1 MTVQNT
7 TKKLFLSL
15 LLVLVVFT
23 LFLKSKQSFA
33 YVTYDCYH
41 ETGVIP
47 ALCYGPYGDFA
58 PKFPGSYYLCDGR
71 GHEKKVNETVSI
83 QCRSEGYR
91 ETPQGVI
98 FECSQEPPPVIGW
111 TYEDVSNGVCRKE
124 TPETCTK
131 DPRCITDCVNKRCQ
145 GRDKPSGRYCY
156 NESLCCK
163 RGSTAP
169 CFDVGV
175 CDSGSCP
182 PTIPSYYDCNCIP
195 GGFPDQYSGRTLF
208 SGQCCHGGG
217 GGGGGCTPQCP
228 PNKCVV
234 EDNCKEANQPFDP
247 TEYNQYVMTEQGGPL
262 CKGQDAYCIQENGC
276 GGMNICNTKSCYKP
290 ETNISPAD
298 VTSIKIYE
306 RLGINNFEWTTY
318 QPLSSTRR
326 TVIRYPYKTSEIR
339 TETNNPGIP
348 STARGLRVT
357 LNGILRTLNVDNPFN
372 SFINI
377 PTTAPSLNPGNQGTL
392 SSFFET
398 LNKCDDN
405 WVKGTTK
412 SVNFVV
418 NTPPTVIST
427 TVTGNTTGNTSK
439 GCTPEARYTGNEANR
454 TLTFKIVGRD
464 INTNLA
470 AEQDDANHRINAA
483 VLWLVKE
490 GSTIDNERNTLTGIG
505 SGTTLSNPNKIGIMV
520 NTMGGIYKS
529 HNGNGFEG
537 WGRDVPQN
545 SNIQQPYIYVNN
557 NGKRTKI
564 ATITLESVKNAQ
576 NPTDTTDMTIKI
588 EFEKNIPLSG
598 RYQIWT
604 GMMDNLTLFPTQ
616 PYGTFAD
623 IRSVSNTGQIW
634 NFDFKNPRLTAITLD
649 RLATGDQKNL
659 QLKWTSTDKG
669 HPNSQIVH
677 TVVNVSSSSKKEVT
691 RTLPI
696 PVKAVI
702 PGNLSA
708 DEMGN
713 IGYDAQGNIV
723 ITSGWYHPTNSN
735 GNSTNMIVN
744 TGDTAS
750 GTLKFDVTLYD
761 RACNFGGTGR
771 QDQNPDPDEPP
782 FPDDPDPFNYDR
794 WMSTKGGIFYSQGTV
809 DYRTKLLEPNIHFYN
824 LGSELLATKANG
836 IDPIREVLMFGGTE
850 QHRNP
855 AVAKGVE
862 DTNEQNKVNLYEA
875 LKREANSSMDK
886 KLSDKIISSAT
897 HWHCSSDK
905 GCYIKSDKDLTIG
918 SFRYTGKILIYSQG
932 NITITG
938 ALQATSN
945 NDAIFVFS
953 EKNII
958 VNDGHA
964 TGGTDRIDAFLL
976 AKERITIAQDAAVSE
991 NHDQV
996 LLVGGLIAF
1005 GIGGESPSFV
1015 LQRNL
1020 GADNPLRPALIINY
1034 HPKYTKFAE
1043 NFFDVDRSV
1052 YKKEVGFKPL

>member
-1 MTVQNT
+1 MCFDVDPLKLCKKILVKFIVLLLFLILPSSVFATWVDCTPIMAPAEPVCATGNQVGGIYYYSCSGGDKPTCKSLAYGGICGGTDHNDNGHYCDHPTTPTGYYSKTQCEANCQVSCGWQNKQGTCTPDGCDWKSEHPCVKLWKPCWYQEYGCTPPVAGGGSDQIGAGACCGYHFVPPGDNPPCTCPEPSCTVTDAMCATSNFNNINYKT
-7 TKKLFLSL
+7 TKTGDLCLGIPASCQDTNTCGNL
-15 LLVLVVFT
+15 QT
-23 LFLKSKQSFA
+23 CNQS
-33 YVTYDCYH
+33 DCYH
-41 ETGVIP
+41 I
-47 ALCYGPYGDFA
+47 
-58 PKFPGSYYLCDGR
+58 
-71 GHEKKVNETVSI
+71 
-83 QCRSEGYR
+83 
-91 ETPQGVI
+91 
-98 FECSQEPPPVIGW
+98 
-111 TYEDVSNGVCRKE
+111 
-124 TPETCTK
+124 
-131 DPRCITDCVNKRCQ
+131 
-145 GRDKPSGRYCY
+145 
-156 NESLCCK
+156 
-163 RGSTAP
+163 
-169 CFDVGV
+169 
-175 CDSGSCP
+175 
-182 PTIPSYYDCNCIP
+182 
-195 GGFPDQYSGRTLF
+195 
-208 SGQCCHGGG
+208 
-217 GGGGGCTPQCP
+217 
-228 PNKCVV
+228 
-234 EDNCKEANQPFDP
+234 
-247 TEYNQYVMTEQGGPL
+247 
-262 CKGQDAYCIQENGC
+262 
-276 GGMNICNTKSCYKP
+276 
-290 ETNISPAD
+290 ETNNSVPD

-490 GSTIDNERNTLTGIG
+490 GSTIDNERNTLTGVG
-505 SGTTLSNPNKIGIMV
+505 PGATLSDPNKIGIMV

-616 PYGTFAD
+616 PHGYFAD
-623 IRSVSNTGQIW
+623 IRSVKNTGQIW

-649 RLATGDQKNL
+649 RLATEDQKNL

-782 FPDDPDPFNYDR
+782 FPDDPDPFDYNR
-794 WMSTKGGIFYSQGTV
+794 WMSTKGGIFYSEGTV
-809 DYRTKLLEPNIHFYN
+809 KYETKKLEPNINYYN
-824 LGSELLATKANG
+824 LGSELLTTKANG
-836 IDPIREVLMFGGTE
+836 INPISIILNFNNTE
-850 QHRNP
+850 PNPNP

-862 DTNEQNKVNLYEA
+862 DTNAQNKVSLYEA

-886 KLSDKIISSAT
+886 KLSDEIIPSAT

-918 SFRYTGKILIYSQG
+918 SFKYTGKILIYSQG

-945 NDAIFVFS
+945 NDAMFVFS

-1005 GIGGESPSFV
+1005 GIGGESPAFV

>member
-1 MTVQNT
+1 MKNKAIKQITLALLT
-7 TKKLFLSL
+7 IL
-15 LLVLVVFT
+15 LLFVNHSMIYGWYSCTDIDPTTPYCMGPKTRGVFYQQC
-23 LFLKSKQSFA
+23 KKNA
-33 YVTYDCYH
+33 YRRNTCEVGLYSDYFCDYRAH
-41 ETGVIP
+41 E
-47 ALCYGPYGDFA
+47 L
-58 PKFPGSYYLCDGR
+58 YYCDG
-71 GHEKKVNETVSI
+71 GISI
-83 QCRSEGYR
+83 ANAVKDGCG
-91 ETPQGVI
+91 GK
-98 FECSQEPPPVIGW
+98 GA
-111 TYEDVSNGVCRKE
+111 TYECYTEMKE
-124 TPETCTK
+124 ECNTCGGGYYTCNLNPYPSTWGTCTV
-131 DPRCITDCVNKRCQ
+131 PA
-145 GRDKPSGRYCY
+145 GRYCEQNSDCAQRPTY
-156 NESLCCK
+156 
-163 RGSTAP
+163 
-169 CFDVGV
+169 
-175 CDSGSCP
+175 SCP
-182 PTIPSYYDCNCIP
+182 PCYDVPNHVNKITGKYVRQGCCTSRSGEGQEPEDPNCQPCNNCTEP
-195 GGFPDQYSGRTLF
+195 PEECDEGYSE
-208 SGQCCHGGG
+208 
-217 GGGGGCTPQCP
+217 
-228 PNKCVV
+228 V
-234 EDNCKEANQPFDP
+234 ENECQPIAKTCNRYDNCGILCGE
-247 TEYNQYVMTEQGGPL
+247 EVRRCYPL
-262 CKGQDAYCIQENGC
+262 
-276 GGMNICNTKSCYKP
+276 
-290 ETNISPAD
+290 ETNNSVPD
-298 VTSIKIYE
+298 VTSIRIYE

-318 QPLSSTRR
+318 QPLSTTRR
-326 TVIRYPYKTSEIR
+326 TLIRYPYPASTMR
-339 TETNNPGIP
+339 TELNDPGLP
-348 STARGLRVT
+348 SATRDIRATLRIGGVQVGPPQVRSQNEFFYT
-357 LNGILRTLNVDNPFN
+357 FN
-372 SFINI
+372 
-377 PTTAPSLNPGNQGTL
+377 TYPSLAWLNYGYLGKY
-392 SSFFET
+392 SAFFET
-398 LNKCDDN
+398 LNMCSDN
-405 WVKGTTK
+405 WQKGNTT
-412 SVNFVV
+412 SVDFVV

-427 TVTGNTTGNTSK
+427 TVTGNTTGNTPK

-454 TLTFKIVGRD
+454 TLTFKITGRD
-464 INTNLA
+464 INTNIA

-520 NTMGGIYKS
+520 NTLGGIYKAN
-529 HNGNGFEG
+529 NGESTFTG

-545 SNIQQPYIYVNN
+545 SNIQQPYIYVNH
-557 NGKRTKI
+557 NGIRTKI
-564 ATITLESVKNAQ
+564 ATITLRSVKNAQ
-576 NPTDTTDMTIKI
+576 NPTDTTEMEIKI
-588 EFEKNIPLSG
+588 EFDKNIPISG

-604 GMMDNLTLFPTQ
+604 GMMDNLTLFPTK
-616 PYGTFAD
+616 PHGYFAD
-623 IRSVSNTGQIW
+623 IRSVKNTGQIW
-634 NFDFKNPRLTAITLD
+634 NFDFRNPRLTAINLD

-659 QLKWTSTDKG
+659 KLSWTSTDSG
-669 HPNSQIVH
+669 HPESEVVH
-677 TVVNVSSSSKKEVT
+677 TVINVSSSSDKEVT
-691 RTLPI
+691 RTFPDPEN
-696 PVKAVI
+696 PVSII
-702 PGNLSA
+702 PGNLSEA
-708 DEMGN
+708 EMGN
-713 IGYDAQGNIV
+713 L
-723 ITSGWYHPTNSN
+723 SPLRHGWKHPVNSN
-735 GNSTNMIVN
+735 GFETYMIAN

-750 GTLKFDVTLYD
+750 GTLRFDVTLYD
-761 RACNFGGTGR
+761 KACNFGGTGR
-771 QDQNPDPDEPP
+771 PDDCPTGDPDCPDPL
-782 FPDDPDPFNYDR
+782 PDDPDPFNYDR

-824 LGSELLATKANG
+824 LGSELLATKTNS
-836 IDPIREVLMFGGTE
+836 INPISEVLMFGGTE